1 MTTAG
6 LVVGVLSAGKG
17 DSGECGSVKYVLCE
31 DTGKIRKQGP
41 AIEGGVERWR
51 SVFSVSQTVL
61 GCIPR
66 VLKSGV
72 VTLKWGSQK

>member
-6 LVVGVLSAGKG
+6 LFVGVLYAGKG
-17 DSGECGSVKYVLCE
+17 DSGAYGGAYVSCE
-31 DTGKIRKQGP
+31 DTGKIWKQGE